1 VLYRV
6 ARALQLIGLIVVP
19 FAITGNLAE
28 KLNVP
33 QMLIVAGVGV
43 AIFTSGW
50 LLQQVVRPK

>member
-1 VLYRV
+1 V

>member
-43 AIFTSGW
+43 AIFTCGW
-50 LLQQVVRPK
+50 LLQQAVRPK